1 MRVIR
6 YIYPH
11 HGRISIENIAFR
23 PSDDEVILTECRKN
37 RIEIYNLQGD
47 LVRVI
52 ASRKEIRQLKLQK
65 GFYLL
70 RETDFSGRIINNSK
84 LVL

>member
-11 HGRISIENIAFR
+11 HGRISIEKFSFH
-23 PSDDEVILTECRKN
+23 PSDHEVIITEKGKK

-52 ASRKEIRQLKLQK
+52 ASREEIRMLNLQK

-70 RETDFSGRIINNSK
+70 RETDVSGRVINNSK
-84 LVL
+84 LVF

>member
-11 HGRISIENIAFR
+11 HGSISIENITFR
-23 PSDDEVILTECRKN
+23 PSDHEVIITGRN

-52 ASRKEIRQLKLQK
+52 ASRKEIRMLNLQK

-70 RETDFSGRIINNSK
+70 RETDVSGRVITNSK